1 MVYLEELHPAL
12 LLGLNVLLHLR
23 VRLDADAAERRHVLL
38 AVLRLGLRVGKLNDP
53 QAGVPQTAR
62 QRHQLRQRE
71 GHHGGLRLTC
81 RGGGID
87 SLLF

>member
-1 MVYLEELHPAL
+1 MFYLEELHPAL
-12 LLGLNVLLHLR
+12 LLSLDVLLHLR
-23 VRLDADAAERRHVLL
+23 IRLDADAAERGHVLL
-38 AVLRLGLRVGKLNDP
+38 AVLRLGLRVGQLNDS

-81 RGGGID
+81 RRGKID
-87 SLLF
+87 SLPF